1 MKHIFRI
8 VIVIATIL
16 CFNSTTFGQM
26 LFQEDF
32 ITPTA
37 DVSTLPG
44 WAVLTGVGGT
54 ATTPTIAVNAGSAL
68 TYPGYIESG
77 VGNSAFLTG
86 AGGKAQA
93 SFTGGVASGLVY
105 VAFMIKVDS
114 ASAAGDYCIMIRNSS
129 NHNRWRMWIKALNS
143 GWTMGLSKGA
153 GSTVPPVYATTSYNF
168 GKTYLVV
175 AKYDYNTAASTTDA
189 LLSLWVN
196 PAASSFGKTEDAT
209 PAIAPFQETGTS
221 DFVSP
226 AMNRF
231 ALIQNGATTAPTF
244 TIGGIRM
251 ATDWKTV
258 LPPAPMYYNFS
269 GSGDVSNTAN
279 WGANLDGTGTGPS
292 DFASDNQWYLIRNS
306 DAANVKNLDLNT
318 IWPISGAGSKLIIG
332 AGVNFNITSSAA
344 LVGKVDVSA
353 NGVLNIAPQDN
364 LFWPSFGTV
373 SGTVNFDNTAGFT
386 LSGDQVL
393 PSSSGFYILKSGNIN
408 LGSAIF
414 TIKGKFKPNLN
425 LVSGN
430 GTFTLDSAGTLFIK
444 ATTGI
449 TKTDA
454 KGEIQTATRNFSRY
468 GSYEYNGAA
477 NQVTGDALPDTVQNI
492 TVNMDSKALTTTL
505 TKATVAAGNLG
516 LTRGKLVIG
525 NVDLIFNNPTGGSD
539 SSYVITNGTGA
550 VGRSLTVTSTTSAK
564 TMHVGS
570 ISEYRKAA
578 FTLESVP
585 TVAMNFSFRYVA
597 DTTDAGFNPMIHYR
611 YKPGYWSVA
620 SSSATNP
627 TYRLDLYPP
636 ANFADTT
643 ALRVVYRADKTAI
656 WDTIGSIAHGYALS
670 AVNQAGI
677 DRFGQFAIGVGDA
690 ISAVN
695 DKSVRPGKVE
705 LAQNYPNPFNPTT
718 VISYSLPK
726 EMKVSLTVYNVVGS
740 EVMTLVNQN
749 QNAGSYNF
757 SFNGANLGS
766 GVYFYRLTT
775 GSTVITK
782 KMMLLK

>member
-1 MKHIFRI
+1 MKHIFK
-8 VIVIATIL
+8 VVLVFVAL
-16 CFNSTTFGQM
+16 FSLNSTIYGQM

-32 ITPTA
+32 VTPTT
-37 DVSTLPG
+37 DVSTSTG
-44 WAVLTGVGGT
+44 WAVLTGVGGS

-93 SFTGGVASGLVY
+93 SFTGGVMSGLVY
-105 VAFMIKVDS
+105 LSFMIKVDS
-114 ASAAGDYCIMIRNSS
+114 ASATGDYCIMVRNTS
-129 NHNRWRMWIKALNS
+129 NHNRWRMWIKALNT

-153 GSTVPPVYATTSYNF
+153 GTTVPPVYATTSYDF

-175 AKYDYNTAASTTDA
+175 AKYDYNTTSTTDA

-196 PAASSFGKTEDAT
+196 PASSSFGKTEDAS

-221 DFVSP
+221 DFATV

-258 LPPAPMYYNFS
+258 LPPAPMYYNFA
-269 GSGDVSNTAN
+269 GTGDVSNTAN
-279 WGANLDGTGTGPS
+279 WGPNLDGTGTAPS
-292 DFASDNQWYLIRNS
+292 DFASDNQWYLIRNG

-318 IWPISGAGSKLIIG
+318 IWPVSGTGSKVIIG
-332 AGVNFNITSSAA
+332 AGVNFNITSSSA
-344 LVGKVDVSA
+344 LIGKVDVSA

-364 LFWPSFGTV
+364 LYWPTFGTI
-373 SGTVNFDNTAGFT
+373 SGTVNFDNAAGFS
-386 LSGDQVL
+386 LSGDQIL
-393 PSSSGFYILKSGNIN
+393 PSSSGLYILKSGNIN
-408 LGSAIF
+408 VGSAIF
-414 TIKGKFKPNLN
+414 TIKGKFKPSLN
-425 LVSGN
+425 SVSGN
-430 GTFTLDSAGTLFIK
+430 GTFTLDSAGTLYIRSL
-444 ATTGI
+444 TGI
-449 TKTDA
+449 SKTA
-454 KGEIQTATRNFSRY
+454 ATGEIQTTTRNFSRY
-468 GSYEYNGAA
+468 GSYEYDGAA
-477 NQVTGDALPDTVQNI
+477 NMATGDALPDTVQNL

-505 TKATVAAGNLG
+505 TKTTVAAGNLG
-516 LTRGKLVIG
+516 LTRGKLVLG
-525 NVDLIFNNPTGGSD
+525 SADMIFNNPTGGSD
-539 SSYVITNGTGA
+539 SSYVITNGTGIL
-550 VGRSLTVTSTTSAK
+550 GRSLTITSTTSAK

-570 ISEYRKAA
+570 GAEYRKIS
-578 FTLESVP
+578 FTLEAAPAS
-585 TVAMNFSFRYVA
+585 AMNFTFSYVS
-597 DTTDAGFNPMIHYR
+597 DTADAGFTPIIHYR
-611 YKPGYWSVA
+611 YKSGYWTVA
-620 SSSATNP
+620 STGATSP

-643 ALRVVYRADKTAI
+643 ALRVVYRAAKTAI
-656 WDTIGSIAHGYALS
+656 WDTVGSIAHGYALS

-690 ISAVN
+690 VSAVN

-705 LAQNYPNPFNPTT
+705 LAQNYPNPFNPST

-726 EMKVSLTVYNVVGS
+726 EMKVSLSVYNIVGA
-740 EVMTLVNQN
+740 EVMRLVNNTQP
-749 QNAGSYNF
+749 AGNYNL
-757 SFNGANLGS
+757 SFNGANLVS

-775 GSTVITK
+775 GSTTLTK
-782 KMMLLK
+782 KMLLLK